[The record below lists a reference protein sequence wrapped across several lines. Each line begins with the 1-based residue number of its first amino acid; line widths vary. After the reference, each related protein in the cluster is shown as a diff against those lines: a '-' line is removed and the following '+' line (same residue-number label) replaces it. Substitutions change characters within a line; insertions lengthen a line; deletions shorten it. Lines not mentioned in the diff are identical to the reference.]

1 MANTYFAYHF
11 TITPTELGSQILIA
25 QLEDTAF
32 ESFEETEEG
41 VSAYVQKDVWSE
53 NILNDIE
60 ILSNENFKISY
71 TTNEIEPVNW
81 NEEWEKNFS
90 PIDVDGIC
98 HVRAPFHPATNA
110 KYEIVIEP
118 KMSFGTGH
126 HETTHMMIQHLL
138 DLDVANKKTI
148 DMGCGTAI
156 LAILAEMKGAH
167 PIDAVDIDNW
177 CYLNSIENAERNN
190 CIHISVYEGD
200 ASWLNKGQKYDVFI
214 ANINRNILLND
225 LTTYVNCMND
235 NAVLLLSGFYT
246 EDFEAINEC
255 CEKLGLTFES
265 KKERNNWLSLK
276 YSKNY

>member
-1 MANTYFAYHF
+1 MANTYIAYHF
-11 TITPTELGSQILIA
+11 TIEPKEIGSEILIA
-25 QLEDTAF
+25 QLEETAF

-53 NILNDIE
+53 NILNEIE
-60 ILSNENFKISY
+60 ILTNENFKISY

-98 HVRAPFHPATNA
+98 HVRAPFHPATHA

-126 HETTHMMIQHLL
+126 HETTHMMIQHILEL
-138 DLDVANKKTI
+138 EVTNKKII

-190 CIHISVYEGD
+190 CKHIFVYEGD
-200 ASWLNKGQKYDVFI
+200 ASWLKDGQKYDVFI

-225 LTTYVNCMND
+225 MTTYVNCMND

-255 CEKLGLTFES
+255 CENLGLTFES

-276 YSKNY
+276 YIKN

>member
-1 MANTYFAYHF
+1 MANTYIAYHF
-11 TITPTELGSQILIA
+11 TIEPNEIGSEILIA
-25 QLEDTAF
+25 QLEETAF

-60 ILSNENFKISY
+60 ILTNENFKISY

-138 DLDVANKKTI
+138 ELDVTNKKTI

-190 CIHISVYEGD
+190 CKHISVYEGD
-200 ASWLNKGQKYDVFI
+200 ASWLNVGQKYDVFI

-225 LTTYVNCMND
+225 MATYVNCMND
-235 NAVLLLSGFYT
+235 NSVLLLSGFYT

-265 KKERNNWLSLK
+265 KKERNNWLGLK
-276 YSKNY
+276 YSKK

>member
-1 MANTYFAYHF
+1 MANTYIAYHF
-11 TITPTELGSQILIA
+11 TIEPIELGSQILIA
-25 QLEDTAF
+25 QLEETAF

-53 NILNDIE
+53 NILNNIE

-126 HETTHMMIQHLL
+126 HETTHMMIQYLL
-138 DLDVANKKTI
+138 DLEVANKKTI

-225 LTTYVNCMND
+225 MTTYVNCMNE

-265 KKERNNWLSLK
+265 KKERNNWLGLK
-276 YSKNY
+276 YIKN

>member
-1 MANTYFAYHF
+1 MANTYIAYHF

-25 QLEDTAF
+25 QLEETAF

-53 NILNDIE
+53 NILNNIE

-126 HETTHMMIQHLL
+126 HETTHMMIQYLL
-138 DLDVANKKTI
+138 DLEVANKKTI

-225 LTTYVNCMND
+225 MTTYVNCMNE

-265 KKERNNWLSLK
+265 KKERNNWLGLK
-276 YSKNY
+276 YIKN